1 MQISNYFF
9 LFKLSLLSIISE
21 TKAAGGLRYVN
32 CKTNHVTYTPDST
45 YADNLAAVFAAL
57 SSKAT
62 APAGFHNSTAGRG
75 QPDAAYG
82 LFLCRGDISPA
93 ACQYCVTFASTQVVQ
108 RCSTLT
114 RATIWYDDCML
125 RYSDQSIF
133 AVPDLT
139 GGVFMWN
146 TQNVTDVSRFEDVL
160 GGLMRDIVNR
170 ASIGGLGKKFATG
183 EANFS
188 SLQSIYALAQCTPD
202 ITTPECYSCLVQAN
216 SNFPSCCAEA
226 RGAQV
231 LFPSCNVRYETYP
244 FYKATAF
251 AAPPPPVVILAWQ
264 GSSEWI
270 RRKEI
275 LIESLERL
283 VTCLRSM

>member
-1 MQISNYFF
+1 MRISNYFF
-9 LFKLSLLSIISE
+9 LFNLSLLSIISE

-75 QPDAAYG
+75 QPDAVYG

-93 ACQYCVTFASTQVVQ
+93 DCQYCVTFASTQVVQ

-160 GGLMRDIVNR
+160 GGLLRDIVNR
-170 ASIGGLGKKFATG
+170 ASIGVVV
-183 EANFS
+183 
-188 SLQSIYALAQCTPD
+188 
-202 ITTPECYSCLVQAN
+202 PESEV
-216 SNFPSCCAEA
+216 
-226 RGAQV
+226 GAIM
-231 LFPSCNVRYETYP
+231 FPSCNIRYETYP
-244 FYKATAF
+244 FYNATAF
-251 AAPPPPVVILAWQ
+251 AAPPPPPPPPSTGL
-264 GSSEWI
+264 
-270 RRKEI
+270 
-275 LIESLERL
+275 
-283 VTCLRSM
+283 CLRTLETGDSPRK